1 MEKSL
6 NIIARILS
14 GIFSPLLMGTYAMIL
29 ALWIS
34 YLNYTPMVA
43 KLTVLSVTL
52 IATCVIPV
60 ITIFVLWKAGIIK
73 DPRLNTG
80 RERLIPYM
88 VATAGFIAVC
98 VYSRIVNAPLWLTMF
113 YAGATLA
120 MIIDTTLTGKW
131 KISGHATGMGGLCA
145 ILFYMMISAISVYP
159 ITVEFLC
166 AVLAAGLVCTSRL
179 ILERHDIWQILAGF
193 ANGFIC
199 TLVPTLLF
207 T

>member
-98 VYSRIVNAPLWLTMF
+98 VYTRIVNAPLWLTMF

-120 MIIDTTLTGKW
+120 LIIDTTLTGRW

-159 ITVEFLC
+159 ITVGFLC

-199 TLVPTLLF
+199 TFVPTLLF